1 MAPRRGDPIEGL
13 EEAGKHA
20 QVLHAGTKRLAG
32 NLVSNGGRVLAVT
45 AVGET
50 VEAAATEAYAATK
63 AIRLEGVQYRH
74 DIGWQARSA
83 ANLRTSSG
91 F

>member
-1 MAPRRGDPIEGL
+1 M
-13 EEAGKHA
+13 
-20 QVLHAGTKRLAG
+20 VKRL
-32 NLVSNGGRVLAVT
+32 SAVT